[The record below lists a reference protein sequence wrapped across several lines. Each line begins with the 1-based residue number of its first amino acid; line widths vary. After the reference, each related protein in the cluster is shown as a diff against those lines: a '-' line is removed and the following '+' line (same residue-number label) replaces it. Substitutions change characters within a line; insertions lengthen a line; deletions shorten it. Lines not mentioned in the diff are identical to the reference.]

1 MRHLLRRLGF
11 YLIAFWAA
19 ITINFILP
27 RLAPGDPASAFIARF
42 QGRVD
47 PKAIDALRIQFG
59 VTNDPMWI
67 QYFQYLNNLLHGN
80 LGLSVTY
87 FPAPVIQVIGQ
98 ELPWTLG
105 LVLIS
110 LIISVIIGTVLGALV
125 AWRRNG
131 FLDNLL
137 PPIFTFVSSVPYF
150 CLALLLLYVLG
161 FTLGWFPTSGG
172 YDRNMIPDWS
182 SDFMYSVFEH
192 ALLPAL
198 SFVLASMA
206 GWMLGMRSAMITTLA
221 EDYVLMAEAKG
232 LPERRVLTRYAA
244 RNAIL
249 PNLTGFAIAL
259 GSAVA
264 GQLLIEIVFSYPG
277 IGFSLLQAVQGSDY
291 ALMQGMFL
299 LIVAA
304 VLGANFLV
312 DLLYTVLDPRV
323 RQGKG

>member
-27 RLAPGDPASAFIARF
+27 RLAPGDPATAFIAKF
-42 QGRVD
+42 QGHVD
-47 PKAIDALRIQFG
+47 ARTIEALRIQFG
-59 VTNDPMWI
+59 VSKDPMWI
-67 QYFQYLNNLLHGN
+67 QYFQYLNNLFHGD
-80 LGLSVTY
+80 LGRSVTY
-87 FPAPVIQVIGQ
+87 FPTPVIQVIGQ

-105 LVLIS
+105 LVTVA
-110 LIISVIIGTVLGALV
+110 LIISVILGTLLGALA
-125 AWRRNG
+125 AWRRG
-131 FLDNLL
+131 GVLDNFL
-137 PPIFTFVSSVPYF
+137 PPIFTFISSIPYF
-150 CLALLLLYVLG
+150 CLALILLYVLG
-161 FTLGWFPTSGG
+161 FILNWFPASGG
-172 YDRNMIPDWS
+172 FDRNMQPEWS
-182 SDFMYSVFEH
+182 GDFVFSVFQH

-206 GWMLGMRSAMITTLA
+206 GWLLGMRSSMITTLS

-232 LPERRVLTRYAA
+232 LPQGRVLTRYAA

-249 PNLTGFAIAL
+249 PNVTGFAIAL

-277 IGFSLLQAVQGSDY
+277 IGYALLQAVQGSDY

-299 LIVAA
+299 LIVTA

-312 DLLYTVLDPRV
+312 DLLYAVLDPRV
-323 RQGKG
+323 RLGKG